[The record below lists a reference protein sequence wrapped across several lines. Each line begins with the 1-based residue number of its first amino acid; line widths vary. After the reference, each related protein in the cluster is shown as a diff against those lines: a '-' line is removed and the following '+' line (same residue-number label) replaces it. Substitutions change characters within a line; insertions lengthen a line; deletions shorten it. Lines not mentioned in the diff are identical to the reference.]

1 MYENVYKAVCEADYT
16 NINLGKLHPEFY
28 EYGRYLIPF
37 DSTNL
42 IGRILFQTLCHR
54 VQHLLDSS
62 KTIFKAHST
71 QNKMDRLEGQLLD
84 MGIRTYKLFLDWY
97 QFNFIK
103 IESSALVADHKRKRD
118 ISDEFGASK
127 SLKRIYGS

>member
-1 MYENVYKAVCEADYT
+1 MVLQRNAIIDFLLHVSFFHTSPPQFLHCKSTNSPILPEMYEHVYKAVCEADYT

-62 KTIFKAHST
+62 KTVFKPQSS
-71 QNKMDRLEGQLLD
+71 QNKMDRLEGHLLE
-84 MGIRTYKLFLDWY
+84 MGIRTYKLVRMLW
-97 QFNFIK
+97 
-103 IESSALVADHKRKRD
+103 
-118 ISDEFGASK
+118 
-127 SLKRIYGS
+127 

>member
-1 MYENVYKAVCEADYT
+1 MYESVYKAVCEADYT

-37 DSTNL
+37 DPTNL

-62 KTIFKAHST
+62 KTIFKFNNGQT
-71 QNKMDRLEGQLLD
+71 KMDRLENQLLD
-84 MGIRTYKLFLDWY
+84 MGIRTYKLVRMTFVY
-97 QFNFIK
+97 F
-103 IESSALVADHKRKRD
+103 
-118 ISDEFGASK
+118 
-127 SLKRIYGS
+127 